1 MQSLA
6 AQIVW
11 PLLAVLA
18 TTGCT
23 AINAGRQTGES
34 PLTSTK
40 MSADSV
46 VLEILRVDV
55 PCDDPAIGSS
65 LWEEID
71 EQHFPAQLRR
81 KLQRN
86 GFRVGLV
93 GSPIPEVLSRL
104 LDLEDNPPPTGEAVE
119 IDLADMDCQAKV
131 QRRRI
136 QIRAGHRAE
145 IVTSGV
151 RDKLPVLLWDAGQV
165 SGQTYAKAQTLLS
178 LKAFPNDD
186 GRVRLELLPELYH
199 DESRQRWVAGQ
210 GTLRLQAGRPSRTF
224 DQLAISAVLSPGEM
238 LLITAAPDRPGSLGH
253 HFFTEGETAP
263 KQKLLVIRLAQTQHD
278 DLFSGPPPL

>member
-1 MQSLA
+1 
-6 AQIVW
+6 
-11 PLLAVLA
+11 
-18 TTGCT
+18 
-23 AINAGRQTGES
+23 
-34 PLTSTK
+34 

-46 VLEILRVDV
+46 VLEILRVNV
-55 PCDDPAIGSS
+55 PCDDPAIGPL

-71 EQHFPAQLRR
+71 EQHFPADLRR

-93 GSPIPEVLSRL
+93 GSPIPETLSRL
-104 LDLEDNPPPTGEAVE
+104 LELTDNPPPTGEAVE

-136 QIRAGHRAE
+136 QIRAGRRAE
-145 IVTSGV
+145 IITSGV
-151 RDKLPVLLWDAGQV
+151 REELSVLLCDSGELN
-165 SGQTYAKAQTLLS
+165 GQTYTKAQTLLS
-178 LKAFPNDD
+178 VKAFPNDD

-199 DESRQRWVAGQ
+199 DESRQRWVGGQ

-224 DQLAISAVLSPGEM
+224 DQLGVSAVLSPGTM

-253 HFFTEGETAP
+253 HFFTESETAP
-263 KQKLLVIRLAQTQHD
+263 QQKLLVIRLAQTQHD
-278 DLFSGPPPL
+278 DLFSGPPALELQP

>member
-1 MQSLA
+1 MRSLA
-6 AQIVW
+6 GQVIW
-11 PLLAVLA
+11 PLLAVLV

-23 AINAGRQTGES
+23 AVDDRRHAGES
-34 PLTSTK
+34 PLTSTQ

-46 VLEILRVDV
+46 VLEILRVHV
-55 PCDDPAIGSS
+55 PCDDPALGSS

-71 EQHFPAQLRR
+71 EQHFSTELRR

-93 GSPIPEVLSRL
+93 GSPIPETLARL
-104 LDLEDNPPPTGEAVE
+104 LELEDNPPPTGEATE
-119 IDLADMDCQAKV
+119 IDLADMECQTKV

-136 QIRAGHRAE
+136 QIRAGRRAE

-151 RDKLPVLLWDAGQV
+151 REELPVLLWDSGQLN
-165 SGQTYAKAQTLLS
+165 GQTYAKAQTLLS
-178 LKAFPNDD
+178 MKAFPKDD

-199 DESRQRWVAGQ
+199 DESRQRWVGGQ

-224 DQLAISAVLSPGEM
+224 DQLAISAVLSPGAM

-253 HFFTEGETAP
+253 HFFTEAQSNP
-263 KQKLLVIRLAQTQHD
+263 QQKLLIIRLAQTQHD
-278 DLFSGPPPL
+278 DLFSGPPAL